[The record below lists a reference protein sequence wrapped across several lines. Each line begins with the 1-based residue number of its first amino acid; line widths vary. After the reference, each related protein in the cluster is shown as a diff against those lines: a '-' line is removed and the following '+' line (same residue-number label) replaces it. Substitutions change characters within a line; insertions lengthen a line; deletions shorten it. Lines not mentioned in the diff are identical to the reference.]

1 MKYFPN
7 IAVSRKAR
15 EDTLGEKYNRALGI
29 APADIY
35 VTMVDYAPILTKG
48 FDHRIA
54 EAAAIYPDRLVMVHG
69 HWANLS
75 FPSMQAVTRQLVE
88 AMGYIYPPYFPYWFV
103 DHWLQDIASMIERKS
118 FADVWVDHVTRRPQ
132 KTLEMRDCAFWATF
146 YDAAYPLR
154 RQIAI
159 NIIDAMDDDPARKK
173 ALIRNWPVIEERS
186 TILNDIVR
194 GQDREIVASRGTG
207 APDER
212 YARVKAKAQ
221 DLLGHFIRYMEQ
233 EATGGT

>member
-1 MKYFPN
+1 MMPTTTLLVNVDDDDQPSYDAAMKYFPN

-88 AMGYIYPPYFPYWFV
+88 AMGGSI
-103 DHWLQDIASMIERKS
+103 IAQSP
-118 FADVWVDHVTRRPQ
+118 A
-132 KTLEMRDCAFWATF
+132 
-146 YDAAYPLR
+146 LR
-154 RQIAI
+154 R
-159 NIIDAMDDDPARKK
+159 
-173 ALIRNWPVIEERS
+173 
-186 TILNDIVR
+186 
-194 GQDREIVASRGTG
+194 RGTRVILRFPA
-207 APDER
+207 APER
-212 YARVKAKAQ
+212 EAAR
-221 DLLGHFIRYMEQ
+221 
-233 EATGGT
+233 